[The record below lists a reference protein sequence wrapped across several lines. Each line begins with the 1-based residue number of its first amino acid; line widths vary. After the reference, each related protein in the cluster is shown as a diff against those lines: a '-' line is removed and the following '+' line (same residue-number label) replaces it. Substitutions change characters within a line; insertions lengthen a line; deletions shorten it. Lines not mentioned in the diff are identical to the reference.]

1 MTNTTTKP
9 FKRIVSRTPKVE
21 KFIPAD
27 LPMTELETINLK
39 VVELEAMRL
48 VDLVGMDQED
58 AANKM
63 GVSRRTLWKDLKSA
77 RKKIVD
83 ALMNGKIVVMQG
95 GNYELVDE
103 NKKINKD

>member
-1 MTNTTTKP
+1 
-9 FKRIVSRTPKVE
+9 
-21 KFIPAD
+21 
-27 LPMTELETINLK
+27 MTELETVHLK

-48 VDLVGMDQED
+48 VDFVGMEQED

-83 ALMNGKIVVMQG
+83 ALVNGKIVEMHG
-95 GNYELVDE
+95 GNYELFED
-103 NKKINKD
+103 DAD

>member
-1 MTNTTTKP
+1 MTNTITKS
-9 FKRIVSRTPKVE
+9 FKRTVSKIPKVE

-27 LPMTELETINLK
+27 LPMTELEKVNLK
-39 VVELEAMRL
+39 IEELEAMRL

-63 GVSRRTLWKDLKSA
+63 GVSRKTLWKDLKSA

-83 ALMNGKIVVMQG
+83 ALVDGKVLVMHG
-95 GNYELVDE
+95 GNYELVE
-103 NKKINKD
+103 E

>member
-1 MTNTTTKP
+1 MTDTITKS
-9 FKRIVSRTPKVE
+9 FKRKVSKIPRVE

-27 LPMTELETINLK
+27 LPMTELETVHLK

-48 VDLVGMDQED
+48 VDFVGMEQED

-83 ALMNGKIVVMQG
+83 ALVNGKIVEMHG
-95 GNYELVDE
+95 GNYELVGE
-103 NKKINKD
+103 GNL